1 MIDLIDQDQYIGPF
15 QAVKEICPIV
25 QWPRCSTYKKGILGT
40 LNHTNFPKMYHLV
53 KYRPILLLSISIS

>member
-25 QWPRCSTYKKGILGT
+25 QWPRCSIYKKRHFG
-40 LNHTNFPKMYHLV
+40 HFQ
-53 KYRPILLLSISIS
+53 